1 MIIKHYCNSFISI
14 TEKNFSL
21 VCDPWIGQINNQAWL
36 SFPVYQ
42 SGFEILKKIKPNYI
56 YISHLHSDHFDS
68 SLLSKYF
75 KFNNKTKIIIKK
87 FLDQRLKKKIE
98 EIGCNRIIEIDSWSK
113 HNLTNKHSVTIVP
126 QMTSNTSSIET
137 QVNYDLDT
145 SIIVKSELSNKVF
158 FNNVDNPLSYNDI
171 KIVNNFCKKVLKSKI
186 NVVCFPIGAASEY
199 PQCFMNINR
208 EREKKRIIKEC
219 LISVAKKINLLKP
232 DIFFQAGG
240 TYLICGKFNALDK
253 YIAQPRI
260 LDVKKYLSKYSIVK
274 NIEGGG
280 EISLRK
286 DGEWETKELEE
297 INSLKYRKRIL
308 QFSRSL
314 KYSYYNNI
322 KNNNINKMNLKENF
336 QIACD
341 NYFKKLSKLNI
352 KTSWKINFFLY
363 KNLTLINSKINKPKS
378 KLIDCLNLKFKS
390 KSKRKKNKLT
400 NLNLHLDGQLFNIL
414 LTRKS
419 SWNTS
424 LSGSCI
430 LYERYPNKFDPNV
443 SFSLNYLVL

>member
-1 MIIKHYCNSFISI
+1 
-14 TEKNFSL
+14 
-21 VCDPWIGQINNQAWL
+21 
-36 SFPVYQ
+36 
-42 SGFEILKKIKPNYI
+42 
-56 YISHLHSDHFDS
+56 
-68 SLLSKYF
+68 
-75 KFNNKTKIIIKK
+75 
-87 FLDQRLKKKIE
+87 
-98 EIGCNRIIEIDSWSK
+98 
-113 HNLTNKHSVTIVP
+113 
-126 QMTSNTSSIET
+126 MTSNTSSIET